1 VKLVLRVAPL
11 LLLFTAAPGL
21 SGCGELAAPGTTIAA
36 NRPGDEVQAVETV
49 ARGNRPAAQRPSHPS
64 ILDTQELPDLPADE
78 LARRLNPAASWGD
91 PRAASQLYLVL
102 ARCRYLARNAG
113 ADQRPQEVD
122 RALLDRIKM
131 SKQDFLA
138 HLEASTLAG
147 QEQEL
152 AACQKI
158 APGQIEQAG
167 DWLRKAAAAGDPY
180 AQLIYIDRVEDLIGG
195 ATEML
200 ANPGKV
206 ARFREDAI
214 GYLRS
219 ASAAGSPEAMSRLSS
234 AYVSGI
240 VVDRDPVL
248 GYAYGLAAAT
258 TASRAVPADVRQLEA
273 QLEPTELARARSL
286 AAEIVQ

>member
-1 VKLVLRVAPL
+1 M
-11 LLLFTAAPGL
+11 
-21 SGCGELAAPGTTIAA
+21 SE
-36 NRPGDEVQAVETV
+36 QA
-49 ARGNRPAAQRPSHPS
+49 
-64 ILDTQELPDLPADE
+64 
-78 LARRLNPAASWGD
+78 
-91 PRAASQLYLVL
+91 
-102 ARCRYLARNAG
+102 
-113 ADQRPQEVD
+113 
-122 RALLDRIKM
+122 
-131 SKQDFLA
+131 FLA

-234 AYVSGI
+234 AYISG
-240 VVDRDPVL
+240 VVVERDPVL
-248 GYAYGLAAAT
+248 GYAYGLAAA
-258 TASRAVPADVRQLEA
+258 AAANRPVPADVRQLEG
-273 QLEPTELARARSL
+273 QLEPRELARARSL